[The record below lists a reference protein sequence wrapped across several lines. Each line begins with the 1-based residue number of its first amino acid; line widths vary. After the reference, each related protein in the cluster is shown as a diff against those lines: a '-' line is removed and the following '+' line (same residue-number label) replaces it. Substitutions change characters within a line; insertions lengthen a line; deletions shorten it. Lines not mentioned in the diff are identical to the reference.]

1 MKKPPREGRKG
12 VREMLILSTEAELK
26 PEVKE
31 TLRAEVKAR
40 TGEDCLVLDMGLKLS
55 EIKLKKEQPL

>member
-1 MKKPPREGRKG
+1 
-12 VREMLILSTEAELK
+12 MLILSTEAELK